1 MFWRGLNPG
10 IVSCE
15 SVFVGR
21 SIEIHRVFF
30 GLLLSIFLIM
40 VKQWRMALERSKP
53 NGVCYVPALCPIPL
67 LLLVVVVVVVM
78 VVSLLKPY

>member
-1 MFWRGLNPG
+1 
-10 IVSCE
+10 
-15 SVFVGR
+15 
-21 SIEIHRVFF
+21 
-30 GLLLSIFLIM
+30 LLLSIFLIM

-67 LLLVVVVVVVM
+67 LLLLVVVVVM